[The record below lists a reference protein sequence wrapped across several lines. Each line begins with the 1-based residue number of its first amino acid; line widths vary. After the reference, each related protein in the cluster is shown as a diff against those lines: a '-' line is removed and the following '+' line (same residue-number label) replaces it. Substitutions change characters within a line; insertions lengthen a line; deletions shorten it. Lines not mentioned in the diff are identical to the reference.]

1 MRRTRGST
9 SSTSQRIAGLET
21 SYSYYG
27 SPLKRSLLKGTAAGQ
42 APDRQGR
49 LPAAGDPEEARV
61 QQGDGE
67 GDEAPGADLDGVQGR
82 LACGGH
88 RGRAAGPP
96 AREAPRRPGGPRY
109 PGWLALPAAA
119 WYVLFFLVPLGFI
132 AVTSFGEVVGFSDVA
147 YTWSLDNY
155 RYLWDDIVGEIGLYR
170 TIFLE
175 TLKLSV
181 VGTLSTLI
189 IGFPLAYYIARYAK
203 HKTLLLLLVIVPFW
217 TSFLIRAYAWLIVL
231 DPEFPL
237 YRTLGLSG
245 FVERQGILFS
255 EKAIYIGVAYN
266 YLPLMVLPLY
276 AALERMDW
284 SLVEAAQDL
293 GDSPLRA
300 FRRITL
306 PLALPGILAGS
317 LLVFIPLTGEYIIP
331 VILGGSKTFYA
342 GNLIAQ
348 QFLESRDWPLG
359 SAIAMVVI
367 GALTIALLIYARAL
381 GRQEQHGG

>member
-1 MRRTRGST
+1 LASIEAETTEIRGEEI
-9 SSTSQRIAGLET
+9 RP
-21 SYSYYG
+21 G
-27 SPLKRSLLKGTAAGQ
+27 SGS
-42 APDRQGR
+42 
-49 LPAAGDPEEARV
+49 
-61 QQGDGE
+61 
-67 GDEAPGADLDGVQGR
+67 
-82 LACGGH
+82 
-88 RGRAAGPP
+88 
-96 AREAPRRPGGPRY
+96 GGPRY
-109 PGWLALPAAA
+109 PAWLALPAVA
-119 WYVLFFLVPLGFI
+119 WYLVFFLVPLVFI
-132 AVTSFGEVVGFSDVA
+132 AATSLGEVSGFSDIA
-147 YTWSLDNY
+147 YTWTLDNY
-155 RYLWDDIVGEIGLYR
+155 RYLWDDFVGDFHLYR
-170 TIFLE
+170 DIFLE

-181 VGTLSTLI
+181 VGTLTTLV

-237 YRTLGLSG
+237 FRALGLSD
-245 FVERQGILFS
+245 FVARQGILYS

-293 GDSPLRA
+293 GDSPFRA

-367 GALTIALLIYARAL
+367 GGLTIALLIYARAL
-381 GRQEQHGG
+381 GKQEQYG

>member
-1 MRRTRGST
+1 MRPRFRDRGATGIRDS
-9 SSTSQRIAGLET
+9 
-21 SYSYYG
+21 
-27 SPLKRSLLKGTAAGQ
+27 
-42 APDRQGR
+42 
-49 LPAAGDPEEARV
+49 
-61 QQGDGE
+61 
-67 GDEAPGADLDGVQGR
+67 ADSRHAQNTV
-82 LACGGH
+82 
-88 RGRAAGPP
+88 
-96 AREAPRRPGGPRY
+96 GPRY
-109 PGWLALPAAA
+109 PGWLALPAVA
-119 WYVLFFLVPLGFI
+119 WYLVFFLVPLVFI
-132 AVTSFGEVVGFSDVA
+132 AATSFGEVVGFSDIA

-155 RYLWDDIVGEIGLYR
+155 RYLWDDIVGELGLYR

-181 VGTLSTLI
+181 VGTLSTLV

-203 HKTLLLLLVIVPFW
+203 RKTLLLLLVIVPFW
-217 TSFLIRAYAWLIVL
+217 TSFLIRAYAWLILL

-237 YRTLGLSG
+237 FRALGISDW
-245 FVERQGILFS
+245 VASQGILFS

-293 GDSPLRA
+293 GDSPVRA

-367 GALTIALLIYARAL
+367 GALTIVLLIYARAL
-381 GRQEQHGG
+381 GKQEQYGG